1 MKTSQEHNWNTPQ
14 RQASA
19 GLFVIIY
26 KALLTII
33 KAVWPLLLVVIF
45 RDGNKTFDTLE
56 MMLVGIPALI
66 LIRSLIDFFYF
77 RFYIENEDLVIKKG
91 FLSKKVITIPLGKI
105 HSVHIEQNLVHQLL
119 DVAKLTIDTAGS
131 EKAEAEIDAISMRK
145 AEDFKQFLMQ
155 NQKDVPPEGHLA
167 TFRNETPLISLS
179 TRDLFKLGLSANH
192 LQAFFIVLAF
202 SVSML
207 QNLQEIFENRVMR
220 IVQESFSSIGFSLAS
235 LIALIV
241 FVLIISVV
249 VSVVRIVLNYA
260 NFSCAE
266 IEKGY
271 RVQTGLI
278 NTKQN
283 LVPFSKVQYISW
295 GANWIR
301 RQIGLFMLEFHQA
314 QNEQAKRKQRIR
326 LPITKKEYIVKLLES
341 YHPAVKSIADSTHTI
356 HKVYPVRRMLLAGIP
371 TAVIMSAIAFI
382 WLKWYA
388 LLFFLWVP
396 YVYIINLIYRERF
409 RLYIS
414 PEAFQLNSGI
424 WGKKSKLA
432 QWYKIQYME
441 LIQSIYQRRKK
452 LATLV
457 IHTAGGQIKI
467 PYIDIELAR
476 MIKNYALYKIESS
489 EKSWM

>member
-1 MKTSQEHNWNTPQ
+1 MKSSQEHNWNTPQ
-14 RQASA
+14 RQANA
-19 GLFVIIY
+19 GLFVITY
-26 KALLTII
+26 KALFTII

-45 RDGNKTFDTLE
+45 RDRNKTFDTLE

-105 HSVHIEQNLVHQLL
+105 HSVHIEQNLVHQVL

-131 EKAEAEIDAISMRK
+131 EKAE
-145 AEDFKQFLMQ
+145 DFKQFLMR
-155 NQKDVPPEGHLA
+155 NQKDIPPEGQLA
-167 TFRNETPLISLS
+167 TFRNETPLIRLS
-179 TRDLFKLGLSANH
+179 TGDLFKLGLSANH
-192 LQAFFIVLAF
+192 LQTFFIVLAF
-202 SVSML
+202 SFSML
-207 QNLQEIFENRVMR
+207 QNLQEIFENRVIR
-220 IVQESFSSIGFSLAS
+220 IVQESFSSIGFSLGS

-260 NFSCAE
+260 NFNCAE
-266 IEKGY
+266 TEKGY

-278 NTKQN
+278 STRQN

-341 YHPAVKSIADSTHTI
+341 YHPAVKSIADSTHTM

-371 TAVIMSAIAFI
+371 TAVIISAIAFI
-382 WLKWYA
+382 WLKWYT

-396 YVYIINLIYRERF
+396 YVYIINSIYRKRF

-414 PEAFQLNSGI
+414 REAFQLTSGI

-467 PYIDIELAR
+467 PYIDVELAR
-476 MIKNYALYKIESS
+476 MIQNYALYKIESS